1 LCFLNSTGLLV
12 EFFILY
18 HDRISAK
25 FGIMRIIGNRYY
37 SIYLRKTKHLK
48 MTTHLALLRGIN
60 VSGHNMIKMDALK
73 TTLEAIGFQNVQ
85 TYIQSGNVFVDTDE
99 ENPAK
104 VGFQIKQEIFKV
116 FGHEVPI
123 VVIRKTDLETC
134 FKNNPFLK
142 EKELD
147 LKKLYV
153 AFISTTLR
161 SDSINDLK
169 ISQFKPDE
177 ASIDESRIYIKYAV
191 GAGKT
196 RFDQKYI
203 EKKLNVTATIR
214 NWNTVTQLLKMY
226 EER

>member
-1 LCFLNSTGLLV
+1 
-12 EFFILY
+12 
-18 HDRISAK
+18 
-25 FGIMRIIGNRYY
+25 
-37 SIYLRKTKHLK
+37 

-73 TTLEAIGFQNVQ
+73 ATLEAVGFQNVQ

-99 ENPAK
+99 ENAAA
-104 VGFQIKQEIFKV
+104 VGFKIKQEIFKS

-123 VVIRKTDLETC
+123 VVIGKTDLENC
-134 FKNNPFLK
+134 FKSNLFLK
-142 EKELD
+142 EKEVD
-147 LKKLYV
+147 SKKLYV
-153 AFISTTLR
+153 AFVSMALR

-169 ISQFKPDE
+169 MSQVKPDE
-177 ASIDESRIYIKYAV
+177 ACIDENRIYIKYAV

-214 NWNTVTQLLKMY
+214 NWNTVTQLLKMF